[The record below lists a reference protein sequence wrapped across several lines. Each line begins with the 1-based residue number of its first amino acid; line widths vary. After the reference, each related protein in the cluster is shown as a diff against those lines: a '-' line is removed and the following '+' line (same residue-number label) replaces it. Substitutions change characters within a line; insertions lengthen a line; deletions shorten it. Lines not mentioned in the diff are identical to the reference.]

1 MEETTKLELDKEQ
14 EKEGVT
20 SFFDFAALYRT
31 IILNWYWFVLSLII
45 FGGIG
50 AIYLRY
56 TTPLYQSTAKLLI
69 KDDDNGSSRR
79 GSSLQNITN
88 LGTISN
94 SAGIDNEM
102 EILVITSLTFPS
114 VV

>member
-45 FGGIG
+45 FGGIHHTFVS
-50 AIYLRY
+50 I
-56 TTPLYQSTAKLLI
+56 
-69 KDDDNGSSRR
+69 
-79 GSSLQNITN
+79 
-88 LGTISN
+88 N
-94 SAGIDNEM
+94 SKIAH
-102 EILVITSLTFPS
+102 
-114 VV
+114 